1 MEGVIEKMTTFEL
14 VYAAVRQIPYGRVC
28 TYGHIARM
36 IGNAR
41 LSRVVGYAMHAAP
54 PDVPCHRVVNRMG
67 GLCGGF
73 APLGRETHRMLLEM
87 EGVPFRA
94 DGTVDLARCQWEG

>member
-1 MEGVIEKMTTFEL
+1 MSDVFEK
-14 VYAAVRQIPYGRVC
+14 VYQIVRTIPPGRTA
-28 TYGHIARM
+28 TYGQIARLM
-36 IGNAR
+36 GNAR

-73 APLGRETHRMLLEM
+73 APLGRETHRMRLEM
-87 EGVPFRA
+87 EGVPFRV